1 MNVLIAVV
9 RFWFWLERTTR
20 WKLFEF
26 LPPLI
31 FIYATPVLLSYFSI
45 IPFKSGAYDC
55 LRQYGMPVLIVL
67 MLIKVDVFVMRIGT
81 VGVVV
86 GGVLA
91 YTPGQTIQLRP
102 TVRAPSESDVPSK
115 YDMIL

>member
-1 MNVLIAVV
+1 
-9 RFWFWLERTTR
+9 
-20 WKLFEF
+20 
-26 LPPLI
+26 
-31 FIYATPVLLSYFSI
+31 
-45 IPFKSGAYDC
+45 
-55 LRQYGMPVLIVL
+55 VLIVL
-67 MLIKVDVFVMRIGT
+67 MLIKVDVFVMRRIGT

-91 YTPGQTIQLRP
+91 YTSGQTIQLRP